1 MDRRLGYLFKLLAN
15 EAEDNLK
22 TVGSSASEITPS
34 NGTLLIQK
42 TIRCQLHKVKLN
54 IQIFLLINE
63 LGIL

>member
-22 TVGSSASEITPS
+22 TVGSSSSEITPS

-42 TIRCQLHKVKLN
+42 NHSMSIT
-54 IQIFLLINE
+54 
-63 LGIL
+63 